1 MVTQISFTAD
11 KSLKDKAMAKAK
23 KKGVTLKSVLVFSM
37 QAFADGK
44 IDLGIIPAENDVVE
58 MHFEDSGI
66 KEKAKK
72 LANLLK

>member
-1 MVTQISFTAD
+1 MFTQISFTAD

-44 IDLGIIPAENDVVE
+44 IDLGIIPVEKDVEE
-58 MHFEDSGI
+58 MHFEDSGV